1 MPKRM
6 PTIPPTSSHP
16 HDVEPSRRA
25 WKASTI
31 SVTPSTML
39 HTAMM
44 NTSAR
49 TVGPGQ
55 NSAIRPAI
63 SDTTPC
69 ATCQPQ
75 CEVRRC
81 RKPTASA
88 ATPSMIA

>member
-16 HDVEPSRRA
+16 HDDEPSRRA

-39 HTAMM
+39 QTAMIS
-44 NTSAR
+44 TSAR
-49 TVGPGQ
+49 IVGPGQ
-55 NSAIRPAI
+55 NSAMTPAI

-69 ATCQPQ
+69 AMCQPQ
-75 CEVRRC
+75 CDVPRC
-81 RKPTASA
+81 RKPMKSA